1 MSLDTMNNSDNHDT
15 AIELSPITRRA
26 LVGGAVAAALG
37 SITTV
42 LMGRQDRVYLR
53 PSGTT
58 FDQLKDLYKITK
70 EPGKILF
77 PGGSMEVLGDR
88 AAEIVVQ
95 EKNIIISNGEEKV
108 MLDKKELEEKNLGNR
123 RADLRTSLGL
133 K

>member
-1 MSLDTMNNSDNHDT
+1 
-15 AIELSPITRRA
+15 
-26 LVGGAVAAALG
+26 
-37 SITTV
+37 
-42 LMGRQDRVYLR
+42 
-53 PSGTT
+53 
-58 FDQLKDLYKITK
+58 
-70 EPGKILF
+70 
-77 PGGSMEVLGDR
+77 MEVLGDR